1 MSEIIFPILLVVGLG
16 LAFGIILTIAA
27 KLMFVPVDEIVAKI
41 REELPGANC
50 GACGFAGC
58 DDYAAAFE
66 DDKETPI
73 NKCPVGGPELA
84 EKLGAILGVE
94 ASTGASPVAVVMCQG
109 NNSLAANMMRYGA
122 DMTCTGAAQL
132 FGGSKSCSFGC
143 LGLGDCVAACDF
155 DAIHIID
162 GLAVVDKNS
171 CVGCGACAKACPKS
185 VIEMLTTKDR
195 VSVKC
200 HSKDKGA
207 QVMKSCKIG
216 CIGCKKCEK
225 ACPFDSIHVTDNLAQ
240 INYETCK
247 NCGLCAKACPTKAI
261 YVVPKEKKVAV
272 KKPAATEETK
282 TA

>member
-109 NNSLAANMMRYGA
+109 NNSLAANTAVARFDINLNLIYQCA
-122 DMTCTGAAQL
+122 SPAFP
-132 FGGSKSCSFGC
+132 FG
-143 LGLGDCVAACDF
+143 
-155 DAIHIID
+155 
-162 GLAVVDKNS
+162 
-171 CVGCGACAKACPKS
+171 
-185 VIEMLTTKDR
+185 
-195 VSVKC
+195 
-200 HSKDKGA
+200 
-207 QVMKSCKIG
+207 
-216 CIGCKKCEK
+216 
-225 ACPFDSIHVTDNLAQ
+225 
-240 INYETCK
+240 INYFV
-247 NCGLCAKACPTKAI
+247 I
-261 YVVPKEKKVAV
+261 
-272 KKPAATEETK
+272 
-282 TA
+282 